1 MKTNIKSGKEI
12 LDEFFFDLPTNDS
25 LDLNTV
31 AAIVVL
37 YNDGKFSDKNLSNA
51 LFELRE
57 AELNDKNK

>member
-31 AAIVVL
+31 VAIVAL

>member
-25 LDLNTV
+25 LDLNIV
-31 AAIVVL
+31 AAIVAL

>member
-31 AAIVVL
+31 AAIVAL